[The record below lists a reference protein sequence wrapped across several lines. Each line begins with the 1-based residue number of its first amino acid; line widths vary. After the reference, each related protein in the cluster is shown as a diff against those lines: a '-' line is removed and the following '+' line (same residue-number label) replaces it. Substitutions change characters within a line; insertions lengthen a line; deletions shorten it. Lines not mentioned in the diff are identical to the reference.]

1 MPRKVSYGHAYDEDR
16 DDYDDYDDYDD
27 DYDYS
32 HDTEESKSHQNGTL
46 QKSSQIN
53 EKAIK
58 PALWKCSICTFDNDE
73 SLVCCDICGV
83 FRDSFVKSGKDVREK
98 VFDAV
103 NGTSR
108 DSGTSIMAK
117 SLSTGM
123 AKVDLTDDFQRK
135 KASTSYQKVYDLTQS
150 TSTMASSSV
159 NNIKRATLPPESD
172 LLLSASLSKA
182 YQLKEDNSMSDS
194 AMLPS
199 NIKQLNFV
207 ETHKSNTRD
216 NSYSQYKP
224 EKWMMDQLHDASS
237 QLNLA
242 IVGHVDSGK
251 STLSGKLLHLLGRI
265 SKREMHKHEKEA
277 KEKGKGSF
285 AYAWA
290 MDESTEERERGVTMN
305 VGVAYF
311 ESKKYRVVLLD
322 SPGHKD
328 FVPNM
333 ISGAAQA
340 DAAILVIDAC
350 MGSFEAGMTG
360 NGFGQTKEHAQLTR
374 SFGVD
379 QMIVAVNKMDA
390 IGYSKDRFDF
400 IKAQLGSFLRLC
412 GFRDS
417 LVTWVPLSAIENQ
430 NVVSA
435 TSDARLSCWFQG
447 PCLLDAIDSLQPPS
461 RDVSKPLIIPICDVI
476 KSHTM
481 GQVSACGKLETGA
494 IRNGSKVLVMPSR
507 ELATVRSIEQDSN
520 ICGIAR
526 AGDNVAVGLQGVDWS
541 HVMPGGVLCHPDFP
555 VLTATCLELKILV
568 LDVATPIL
576 AGSQVEFH
584 IHHAKEAA
592 RVTKIVSL
600 LDQKTGKTSKRA
612 PRFLKAKQ
620 SAIIQ
625 VNGTCSDLEVSA
637 YCLSHTECSSMCAR
651 ILQMPGSWKGIP
663 TIIRKHHCSWYPV
676 AGN

>member
-16 DDYDDYDDYDD
+16 DDYEDYDDYDD

-46 QKSSQIN
+46 QISSQIN
-53 EKAIK
+53 EKVIK

-98 VFDAV
+98 V

-123 AKVDLTDDFQRK
+123 TKVDLTDDFQRK
-135 KASTSYQKVYDLTQS
+135 KTSTSYQKVYDLTQS

-159 NNIKRATLPPESD
+159 NNIKKATLPPESD

-311 ESKKYRVVLLD
+311 KSKKYRVVLLD

-390 IGYSKDRFDF
+390 VGYSKDRFDF

-435 TSDARLSCWFQG
+435 TSDARLSCWFHG

-520 ICGIAR
+520 ICSIAR

-555 VLTATCLELKILV
+555 VPTATCLELKILV

-592 RVTKIVSL
+592 RVAKIASL

-625 VNGTCSDLEVSA
+625 VTLSA
-637 YCLSHTECSSMCAR
+637 AVCVQEFSKCRALGRVFLRSS
-651 ILQMPGSWKGIP
+651 GSTIAVGIVLRV
-663 TIIRKHHCSWYPV
+663 IDQDE
-676 AGN
+676 